1 MSSGLTES
9 STTRASTLDDD
20 ARVRLKVL
28 HDLVHE
34 ASTFAGIYAQIEP
47 QILNVLN
54 AERMTIYQ
62 RLKTENDIVSRFKT
76 GSDVKE
82 IRVPLS
88 PSSISGFVAL
98 TQQPLFLNDVYDDS
112 ALKKLHPNLRFDRS
126 FDERTGFRTRS
137 MIVVPIMI
145 NKALLGVLQ
154 IINKRNEGAFSEMDG
169 KIAMHIAKIIASK
182 FQEDVSATG
191 AAYTYLVQ
199 QGLIGHD
206 KLEQLLDEAAKR
218 RVHPSRL
225 LIDEMHIP
233 TEAIGK
239 SLEMFYQVPYQPYDP
254 AILLPVDLMADVKTA
269 YLKKLL
275 CIPLEGNRK
284 RVTIAI
290 DDPSDHNRIL
300 EIQRVLRAENVA
312 LRVSLPED
320 ILRFLGETGAGATM
334 DLNAIMGQLE
344 EEAAVV
350 GEEAEDKEGGLDENA
365 APIIMLVNKII
376 SDAVTMNA
384 SDIHIEP
391 GKEKAP
397 TQVRMRVDGNCRQ
410 ILQIPS
416 THAGAVLSRIKIMS
430 RLDIAERRKP
440 QDGKCKLKIGNRQI
454 ELRVATI
461 PTVNGESAV
470 LRVLAGAGALPME
483 KLNLSARNF
492 EQIQE
497 LTSHPHGIFLVVG
510 PTGSGKTTTLHAI
523 LGHLNQ
529 PDKKIWTAEDP
540 VEITQPGLQQVQVL
554 PKIGFDFAAAM
565 RAFLRADPDI
575 ILIGEMRD
583 RETCHTG
590 VEASLTGHMVL
601 STLHTNS
608 APETITRLLDLGLDP
623 LNFADAFL
631 GVLAQRLLRT
641 LCPDCKEQYTP
652 GDEEIRRLMHYYSEE
667 LFPELN
673 MPPENIKLCRP
684 NSNPDKKCDKC
695 GNSGY
700 RGRTGI
706 HELLVAT
713 PAMKALIARR
723 APVGELRAL
732 ALKEG
737 MRTLFQDGIWKIL
750 RGQSEL
756 TQLLKCTTVE

>member
-1 MSSGLTES
+1 MSTGLSES
-9 STTRASTLDDD
+9 STTRASSLEND

-28 HDLVHE
+28 HDLVHD
-34 ASTFAGIYAQIEP
+34 ASSFAGIYGQIEP
-47 QILNVLN
+47 QILTLLG

-88 PSSISGFVAL
+88 PSSIAGFVAL
-98 TQQPLFLNDVYDDS
+98 TQQPLFLNDVYDEA
-112 ALKKLHPNLRFDRS
+112 ALKKLHSNLRFDRS
-126 FDERTGFRTRS
+126 FDEKTGFRTRS

-145 NKALLGVLQ
+145 NKVLLGVLQ
-154 IINKRNEGAFSEMDG
+154 IINKKDEGAFSEMDG
-169 KIAMHIAKIIASK
+169 KIAMHIAKIIATK

-191 AAYTYLVQ
+191 SPYMYLVQ
-199 QGLIGHD
+199 QSLIGSD
-206 KLEQLLDEAAKR
+206 KLEQLLDEAARR

-225 LIDEMHIP
+225 LIDDMHIP
-233 TEAIGK
+233 AEAVGK
-239 SLEMFYQVPYQPYDP
+239 SLEMFYQVPYQAYDP
-254 AILLPVDLMADVKTA
+254 AIQLPADMMSEVKTA

-275 CIPLEGNRK
+275 CIPLEGDRK

-290 DDPSDHNRIL
+290 DDPADHNRIL
-300 EIQRVLRAENVA
+300 EIQRVLRAENIT

-320 ILRFLGETGAGATM
+320 ILRFLGETGAAATV
-334 DLNAIMGQLE
+334 DLGTIMGQLE

-350 GEEAEDKEGGLDENA
+350 NEEQEDREPGLDENA
-365 APIIMLVNKII
+365 APIIQLVNKII
-376 SDAVTMNA
+376 ADAVAMGA
-384 SDIHIEP
+384 SDIHVEP
-391 GKEKAP
+391 GKERASTK
-397 TQVRMRVDGNCRQ
+397 VRMRVDGSCRE
-410 ILQIPS
+410 ILQVPAS
-416 THAGAVLSRIKIMS
+416 HSGAVLSRIKIMS

-440 QDGKCKLKIGNRQI
+440 QDGKCKLKIGNRQV

-483 KLNLSARNF
+483 KLNLSQRNY
-492 EQIQE
+492 EQIQS
-497 LTSHPHGIFLVVG
+497 LVSHPHGIFLVVG
-510 PTGSGKTTTLHAI
+510 PTGSGKTTTLHAV
-523 LGHLNQ
+523 LGYLNQ

-590 VEASLTGHMVL
+590 VEASLTGHLVL

-641 LCPDCKEQYTP
+641 LCGDCKEEYIA
-652 GDEEIRRLMHYYSEE
+652 DAEEARRLVHYYGEE
-667 LFPELN
+667 FFPELGFDPGN
-673 MPPENIKLCRP
+673 LKLCRP
-684 NSNPDKKCDKC
+684 VGCEKC
-695 GNSGY
+695 GGSGY

-713 PAMKALIARR
+713 PEMKAMICRR
-723 APVGELRAL
+723 AAVSELREQ

-750 RGQSEL
+750 RGLSDVS
-756 TQLLKCTTVE
+756 QLLKCTTAE